1 MNRTIS
7 TKLVIEGEDQYKQA
21 VKSCNGEL
29 AVMKSELAKVQSAYE
44 GNANSIKALTA
55 KDETLNAMQEKQAQ
69 KVAATASALQNAQSV
84 QKSYA
89 TQVETCSAKLSSA
102 EAQMEKLKSST
113 ADTSQEQKG
122 LAKEIESLKK
132 ELSEAEAKEQAA
144 TKSVSNWQKQNNY
157 AERDL
162 NKLNTEVEKNKSYL
176 DEAKASV
183 NKTATSIDRYGK
195 EVKKASDESKEFGEG
210 TEAAF
215 STMAAALAA
224 SGVVAGIREIGEA
237 LKECVDGAKEF
248 ESGMAE
254 VFTLLPGESKKT
266 YKQMSG
272 DMVKFSND
280 MNVMTSQSVPALY
293 QAISS
298 GVPKDNVYDFLATAQ
313 KAAVG
318 GVSELETAVDGLTSI
333 TNAYGK
339 GVISATQ
346 TSDMMF
352 TAVRLGKTDFKQ
364 LSSSIYNVVPTAAAA
379 KIGFDNVAAALA
391 VITAQGVPTSVATT
405 QLRQMFVELTDSGSN
420 VGKVFSQIAGQ
431 SFKQFI
437 ASGGNVQQALE
448 KLEVYAKGTGLGV
461 NELFSSVQAG
471 NSALQLTGSATE
483 SFSQALSEMKDS
495 AGATDAAYETMT
507 QTAAYSMQQVA
518 VSFDNFKASVGD
530 ALLPALANLS
540 DAATPALQ
548 WAGDFIEENP
558 WLIQAITAVTVG
570 IVGFATSVT
579 MATTVMKIFEFVMS
593 ADPIIK
599 VGSAIASVVAALVI
613 FTAGAKGGT
622 KSVQDLTKA
631 STDAKKSLKEISDT
645 TANTVAST
653 QATADVAAKYTKRL
667 KELEAQGLNTDAAQR
682 EYKDLVQQ
690 LNALIPDLNLQ
701 IDAQTGLIKGGTAA
715 LEDNTKAWQ
724 DNATEKAFQ
733 DEYNDLLKKQAD
745 VTVEIT
751 KNQTDL
757 NATEAEMAELQAKR
771 AELTQRMEDR
781 SNSLNA
787 VQRTYDGT
795 LLDLKQS
802 MHELDI
808 QMSDNQGK
816 QNTLNEAIAKG
827 QDVADG
833 YNKKIDESRN
843 AHKAYKDGISGVDA
857 SLSGLNAACENA
869 QTEYGKLAKAAQES
883 IEKQIGQ
890 WEKMDNKAKTSVA
903 DLNAALQSQ
912 ITYLANY
919 SKNLESLAGRNVA
932 GVDTLVEKLSDGSK
946 ESASI
951 LAGLATATDAQIKE
965 VVKNMGKVE
974 EGKQKVSEAVAAAN
988 QDFKAAIE
996 EMIRESDK
1004 YQEMYENGEKLTQGM
1019 VDGARKRRI
1028 DLLNTFNDLFSV
1040 MPKEAKSAMDLAV
1053 KETDRSKEMYKNG
1066 QNSVQGMVDGAEQKK
1081 KDLIATYAS
1090 IANASISI
1098 VKSILQIHSPSKVFG
1113 DIGNNTIDGMVQGI
1127 KDREDDLSDVM
1138 KEAVDLAIQSF
1149 GDKNEEAKEMAGK
1162 FLDAYN
1168 QALSD
1173 ASAETERVANELKGK
1188 LNEITDEMKRVQSEQ
1203 EGMEQK
1209 LQGYGELFTIDPQ
1222 THEMTLN
1229 DIDEQDKAV
1238 LKFGDTLGK
1247 LKDINISDS
1256 LLDKITS
1263 MDVDT
1268 ANSYGDKLLEMYDI
1282 SPEKWEEY
1290 NAKWNQKQEDAKS
1303 IAKQFYQDQLDAL
1316 KNDYNNELETGLEVL
1331 KTTSFQ
1337 SGINTVESLMAGM
1350 QSKTGELYAQAQ
1362 TIANNIRDTINSAL
1376 NSSSTSKKKK
1386 SGSHAGGLNYV
1397 PFDGYVAELHK
1408 GERVLT
1414 ASEARAYID
1423 ASIPR
1428 SFEMPSPKR
1437 AAERQTAAMVNAI
1450 STLTTGLDRGQAQ
1463 GDMTITL
1470 KVNGTDFARATIDNF
1485 RSVSDQSPRV
1495 ESDFV

>member
-21 VKSCNGEL
+21 VKNCNSEL
-29 AVMKSELAKVQSAYE
+29 AVMKSELAKVQSAYD
-44 GNANSIKALTA
+44 GSANSLAALTA
-55 KDETLNAMQEKQAQ
+55 KGETLATMYEKQEQ
-69 KVAATASALQNAQSV
+69 KVASTASALQNAQNA
-84 QKSYA
+84 QRSYA
-89 TQVETCSAKLSSA
+89 TQVESCTTKISAA
-102 EAQMEKLKSST
+102 EAQMEKLKNST
-113 ADTSQEQKG
+113 TDTSQEQKE
-122 LAKEIESLKK
+122 LTKEIEGLKK

-144 TKSVSNWQKQNNY
+144 TKSVADWQKQNNY

-162 NKLNTEVEKNKSYL
+162 NKLNTQVEKNKGYL
-176 DEAKASV
+176 DEAKTSTNEA
-183 NKTATSIDRYGK
+183 ATSIDGYGK
-195 EVKKASDESKEFGEG
+195 EVKKAGEESREFGG
-210 TEAAF
+210 STEAAF
-215 STMAAALAA
+215 GALSTALAA

-254 VFTLLPGESKKT
+254 VFTLLPNESKKT
-266 YKQMSG
+266 YKQMSS

-405 QLRQMFVELTDSGSN
+405 QLRQMFVELTNSGSN

-437 ASGGNVQQALE
+437 ASGGNVQQALQ
-448 KLEVYAKGTGLGV
+448 KLETYAKGTGLGI

-570 IVGFATSVT
+570 IVGFTASVT
-579 MATTVMKIFEFVMS
+579 AARTAVKLFNFVMK
-593 ADPIIK
+593 ANPIGL
-599 VGSAIASVVAALVI
+599 VAAAIASVTAALVI
-613 FTAGAKGGT
+613 FTAGAKGST

-631 STDAKKSLKEISDT
+631 STDAKKSLKDIGAACND
-645 TANTVAST
+645 TVAST

-667 KELEAQGLNTDAAQR
+667 KELEAQGLNTDAAQK

-733 DEYNDLLKKQAD
+733 DQYSDLLKKQAD
-745 VTVEIT
+745 VTVEVA
-751 KNQTDL
+751 KNQADL

-808 QMSDNQGK
+808 QMSNNQGK
-816 QNTLNEAIAKG
+816 QNVLNDAIAKG
-827 QDVADG
+827 QDVADE
-833 YNKKIDESRN
+833 YNKKIEESRN
-843 AHKAYKDGISGVDA
+843 AHKAYKDGIDNVDA
-857 SLSGLNAACENA
+857 SLSGLKGALDNA
-869 QTEYGKLAKAAQES
+869 QSKYGELAKAAKES
-883 IEKQIGQ
+883 IDKQIGQ
-890 WEKMDNKAKTSVA
+890 WEKMDNKAKTSA
-903 DLNAALQSQ
+903 ANLNAALESQ
-912 ITYLANY
+912 ITYLDNY
-919 SKNLESLAGRNVA
+919 SKNLKSLADRNVE
-932 GVDTLVEKLSDGSK
+932 GVDKLVDKLSDGSK

-951 LAGLATATDAQIKE
+951 LAGLATASDQQIKK
-965 VVKNMGKVE
+965 VVDNMGKVD
-974 EGKQKVSEAVAAAN
+974 EGKKKFSDTVAAVDK
-988 QDFKAAIE
+988 DF
-996 EMIRESDK
+996 
-1004 YQEMYENGEKLTQGM
+1004 
-1019 VDGARKRRI
+1019 
-1028 DLLNTFNDLFSV
+1028 
-1040 MPKEAKSAMDLAV
+1040 KSAMDAVV
-1053 KETDRSKEMYKNG
+1053 KESDRYTDMYKNG
-1066 QNSVQGMVDGAEQKK
+1066 LHSVQGMIDGAEKSRRA
-1081 KDLIATYAS
+1081 LITQYTSLAA
-1090 IANASISI
+1090 AADEA
-1098 VKSILQIHSPSKVFG
+1098 VRQRLGIHSPSKVFG
-1113 DIGNNTIDGMVQGI
+1113 DIGSNTIESMVQRI
-1127 KDREDDLSDVM
+1127 KDRESDLSDTM
-1138 KEAVDLAIQSF
+1138 KEAADLAIQSF
-1149 GDKNEEAKEMAGK
+1149 GDENEEAKDMAGK

-1173 ASAETERVANELKGK
+1173 ASAETDRVANELKGK
-1188 LNEITDEMKRVQSEQ
+1188 LNDITDEMKQVQSDQ
-1203 EGMEQK
+1203 ESMEQK

-1238 LKFGDTLGK
+1238 MKFGDTLGK

-1282 SPEKWEEY
+1282 SPEKWDEY

-1303 IAKQFYQDQLDAL
+1303 IAKQFYQDQLNAL
-1316 KNDYNNELETGLEVL
+1316 KNDYNNELEIGLDVL

-1350 QSKTGELYAQAQ
+1350 NARTDALYTQAQ
-1362 TIANNIRDTINSAL
+1362 SIASNIRDIINSAL
-1376 NSSSTSKKKK
+1376 NSGPSVQKKKK

-1428 SFEMPSPKR
+1428 SFEMPNQSR
-1437 AAERQTAAMVNAI
+1437 AAERQTAAVVNAI